1 MSKLKPYPHKCPFCA
16 SNQLFWPWLSPENG
30 GGMGCVKCHRPFVSD
45 EGCEILGVRE
55 EPIPNGGIFGGIAGV
70 IKSYIYGEK
79 VYEPRGRE

>member
-1 MSKLKPYPHKCPFCA
+1 
-16 SNQLFWPWLSPENG
+16 
-30 GGMGCVKCHRPFVSD
+30 MGCVKCHRPFVSD